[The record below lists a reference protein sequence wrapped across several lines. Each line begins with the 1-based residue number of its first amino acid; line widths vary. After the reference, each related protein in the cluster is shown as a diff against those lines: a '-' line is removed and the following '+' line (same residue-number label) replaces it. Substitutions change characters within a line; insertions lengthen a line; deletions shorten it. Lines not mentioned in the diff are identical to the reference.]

1 MQGNNINMFKE
12 TDIIKIVKEDIL
24 RITGERK
31 QGVSS
36 DIIEREIKASPS
48 FISKGIEE
56 LEKEQSIQSKGVFF
70 ELTEKGQKEEK
81 DELRR

>member
-1 MQGNNINMFKE
+1 MFKE

-24 RITGERK
+24 RIMGERK

-36 DIIEREIKASPS
+36 DIIEREIKTSPS
-48 FISKGIEE
+48 FISKAIEG

>member
-1 MQGNNINMFKE
+1 MFKE